1 MTSIL
6 VRADGRTVGARQSRS
21 AKSREAIVMPQVIG
35 VAAVV
40 GAVFL
45 LGNAAA
51 WRPAGSTVAP
61 VVAQIPQDAAETAR
75 TVPRCGGKV
84 ASARPATRAPLPNAY
99 MLANGRL
106 FALADVFACVN
117 RLHTARLS

>member
-1 MTSIL
+1 
-6 VRADGRTVGARQSRS
+6 
-21 AKSREAIVMPQVIG
+21 MPQVIG
-35 VAAVV
+35 VAAVI

-51 WRPAGSTVAP
+51 WRPAGSIVAP
-61 VVAQIPQDAAETAR
+61 VVTQTPLDAAEPAR
-75 TVPRCGGKV
+75 PLQTCGGKV

-99 MLANGRL
+99 MLANGQL

-117 RLHTARLS
+117 RLHTARIS